1 MKLASRASRPGL
13 TVGFPRN
20 LCNVL
25 CTVHRFH
32 AEDDEQTCR
41 IGCPTEPD
49 TLSYYNECLRLY
61 NMCAEVSLV
70 KRAHSLFGRNA
81 QQVVYELQVRDDG
94 RSATGG
100 A

>member
-1 MKLASRASRPGL
+1 MMNKRVELDVRLNR
-13 TVGFPRN
+13 
-20 LCNVL
+20 
-25 CTVHRFH
+25 
-32 AEDDEQTCR
+32 
-41 IGCPTEPD
+41 